1 MVPKLKAV
9 SLCCWIFGAH
19 KHCLVSWPSWKRGFN
34 EHVITFRCS
43 KGVVICGAS
52 AGTWCR
58 TTLACPIKVIST
70 KTLPRR
76 WHRVYYQKKKCDRL
90 RGSCRSEMTAT
101 VKITQAIFCLFSERR
116 RELSAVYISKRKWVE
131 LDIKKMGV
139 YRKKN
144 NEWRPLCNLWH
155 NWGQGPDSDWLL
167 RVRWKLSKVTIES
180 KNNLVGVNRTLL

>member
-70 KTLPRR
+70 KTLPR
-76 WHRVYYQKKKCDRL
+76 WHRVYYKKKKCDRL

-139 YRKKN
+139 YRKKIM
-144 NEWRPLCNLWH
+144 NEGHCATYDITEDKVQTQTDF
-155 NWGQGPDSDWLL
+155 WGFAGNYQ
-167 RVRWKLSKVTIES
+167 KLQLKAKT
-180 KNNLVGVNRTLL
+180 T